1 MEPITREE
9 YYLAKIAGTY
19 KGKTPKPVTIEEY
32 YLATMAGDYSGNTP
46 QPVTRLQYYMAKVA
60 GVWDGSIP
68 APVTRLE
75 YYWAAIASGEGKVF
89 PPVTREEHFL
99 VLVADAYSVVLT
111 VVTGNPALLENSK
124 GNRGLESLTLYGKS
138 TQVSTTGA
146 QLISLNDSYGVTTVN
161 GVTKTPIGI
170 SAWKLE
176 GISKEDA
183 IIYPYSSLTFLSLS
197 KGDYVFSVFG
207 TSKAKARYTIIG
219 RGSSGYIQTGYSQ
232 KISIQEDVKLTFNFL
247 IENGVE
253 SNGILMIMLNS
264 GSTSLPWEPY
274 TGGKPSPSPE
284 YPQEI
289 ESVGDAGEIS
299 VEVCGKNLIAGRKF
313 YGNYSNGIAYII
325 KLDGDVV
332 FPYKPSYA
340 TYGICYA
347 INALAGK
354 KYTFSG
360 YNLNDNASLRIAEY
374 ANLNDAL
381 DFANVIGYKFGGRAD
396 TFVTYTAKENGVIIC
411 LISGIWGS
419 NNDLIHICTES
430 ELLQIELGS
439 TATSYEPYKPAQT
452 LIVPTPNG
460 LPGIPVSSGGNYTDE
475 KGQQWVADEIDLA
488 KGERVQR
495 IGKTVVDGEKVKFV
509 ASSNSVYWNLPF
521 KTSPGIISGS
531 PCTSRYFADG
541 KFWANNSYDFV
552 WTTPGRMKPYFD
564 TSEELNAFCVQKN
577 SEGNPLTIYYC
588 IETPIRTPLSPETIA
603 AYKAL
608 RTYSP
613 TTTVIN
619 DAGAGMSVGYA
630 KMK

>member
-19 KGKTPKPVTIEEY
+19 EGKTPEPVTIEEY

-60 GVWDGSIP
+60 GVWGGSIP

-75 YYWAAIASGEGKVF
+75 YYWSAIANGEGKVF

-138 TQVSTTGA
+138 TQGSTTGA
-146 QLISLNDSYGVTTVN
+146 QLFDVSEVASET
-161 GVTKTPIGI
+161 
-170 SAWKLE
+170 W
-176 GISKEDA
+176 
-183 IIYPYSSLTFLSLS
+183 LSTEEPVEENAV
-197 KGDYVFSVFG
+197 GYW
-207 TSKAKARYTIIG
+207 T
-219 RGSSGYIQTGYSQ
+219 SGYIPVKTGNYICSS
-232 KISIQEDVKLTFNFL
+232 KGSARGWTYDADK
-247 IENGVE
+247 NGLRY
-253 SNGILMIMLNS
+253 IANS
-264 GSTSLPWEPY
+264 GGSPIPIKDGEAFIRVTGANTAAPQNFMFNEGNSIKPYEPY
-274 TGGKPSPSPE
+274 TGGKSSPSPE

-313 YGNYSNGIAYII
+313 YGNYSNGIAYIM

-411 LISGIWGS
+411 LISGTWIS

-452 LIVPTPNG
+452 LIVPTQNG

-475 KGQQWVADEIDLA
+475 KGQQWVCDEIDLA
-488 KGERVQR
+488 NGERVQW
-495 IGKTVVDGEKVKFV
+495 IGKTVVDGKKVKF
-509 ASSNSVYWNLPF
+509 SGKQYWNLAYQ
-521 KTSPGIISGS
+521 TAPGINQTKPRISN
-531 PCTSRYFADG
+531 YFSNEIFNGNDA
-541 KFWANNSYDFV
+541 YDFI
-552 WTTPGRMKPYFD
+552 WTTPSRMEKYFA
-564 TSEELNAFCVQKN
+564 TVEELNAFCVQKN
-577 SEGNPLTIYYC
+577 SEGDPLTIDYC
-588 IETPIRTPLSPETIA
+588 MTTPIRTPLPPETIA

-619 DAGAGMSVGYA
+619 DAEAGMSVGYA

>member
-19 KGKTPKPVTIEEY
+19 EGKTPKPVTNGEY

-146 QLISLNDSYGVTTVN
+146 QLFNMSEVSAETWLSTEA
-161 GVTKTPIGI
+161 PIEENAVGY
-170 SAWKLE
+170 W
-176 GISKEDA
+176 
-183 IIYPYSSLTFLSLS
+183 T
-197 KGDYVFSVFG
+197 
-207 TSKAKARYTIIG
+207 
-219 RGSSGYIQTGYSQ
+219 SGYIPVKTGNYICSS
-232 KISIQEDVKLTFNFL
+232 KGSARGWTYDADK
-247 IENGVE
+247 NGLRY
-253 SNGILMIMLNS
+253 IANS
-264 GSTSLPWEPY
+264 GGSPIPIKEGEAFIRVTGANTAAPQNFMFNEGNSIKPYEPY

-411 LISGIWGS
+411 LISGIWSS

-475 KGQQWVADEIDLA
+475 KGQQWVCDEVDFK
-488 KGERVQR
+488 KGVYVQR
-495 IGKTVVDGEKVKFV
+495 IAKYISSGGENLIAPSTRDGVDQYIIAVKSEIDKNFLSFGFSNKFKCKNMFEANTFTVTDMF
-509 ASSNSVYWNLPF
+509 
-521 KTSPGIISGS
+521 I
-531 PCTSRYFADG
+531 YFRFAENTQTPETIREVLNG
-541 KFWANNSYDFV
+541 CEFWYVLA
-552 WTTPGRMKPYFD
+552 TP
-564 TSEELNAFCVQKN
+564 
-577 SEGNPLTIYYC
+577 
-588 IETPIRTPLSPETIA
+588 IETPLSSADLA
-603 AYKAL
+603 AYSAL

>member
-19 KGKTPKPVTIEEY
+19 EGNTPEPVTIEEY
-32 YLATMAGDYSGNTP
+32 YLSTMAGDYSGNTP

-60 GVWDGSIP
+60 GVWGGSIP

-138 TQVSTTGA
+138 TQ
-146 QLISLNDSYGVTTVN
+146 
-161 GVTKTPIGI
+161 
-170 SAWKLE
+170 
-176 GISKEDA
+176 
-183 IIYPYSSLTFLSLS
+183 
-197 KGDYVFSVFG
+197 
-207 TSKAKARYTIIG
+207 
-219 RGSSGYIQTGYSQ
+219 
-232 KISIQEDVKLTFNFL
+232 
-247 IENGVE
+247 
-253 SNGILMIMLNS
+253 
-264 GSTSLPWEPY
+264 GST
-274 TGGKPSPSPE
+274 PSPS

-289 ESVGDAGEIS
+289 ENAGMDGEIGVTVTGTNLLPFEVGQKGNGFEVFADGVQVDVDRKTDIYAVGQNNGNVESGYDEFALMTAGKYYIYSGTQDVYLYVVVWRKGKNVVLGYSVGTNAAQIETM
-299 VEVCGKNLIAGRKF
+299 
-313 YGNYSNGIAYII
+313 
-325 KLDGDVV
+325 DGDK
-332 FPYKPSYA
+332 FRIFLRTAAAFK
-340 TYGICYA
+340 
-347 INALAGK
+347 GK
-354 KYTFSG
+354 VKAMITRTPM
-360 YNLNDNASLRIAEY
+360 N
-374 ANLNDAL
+374 
-381 DFANVIGYKFGGRAD
+381 
-396 TFVTYTAKENGVIIC
+396 
-411 LISGIWGS
+411 
-419 NNDLIHICTES
+419 
-430 ELLQIELGS
+430 
-439 TATSYEPYKPAQT
+439 ATSYEPYKPVQK

-552 WTTPGRMKPYFD
+552 WTTPGKMKPYFD

-619 DAGAGMSVGYA
+619 DADAWMSVGYA

>member
-1 MEPITREE
+1 MRKIEPEFITGMG
-9 YYLAKIAGTY
+9 YIGASPGVLYHMGGAG
-19 KGKTPKPVTIEEY
+19 E
-32 YLATMAGDYSGNTP
+32 
-46 QPVTRLQYYMAKVA
+46 Q
-60 GVWDGSIP
+60 
-68 APVTRLE
+68 
-75 YYWAAIASGEGKVF
+75 
-89 PPVTREEHFL
+89 
-99 VLVADAYSVVLT
+99 T
-111 VVTGNPALLENSK
+111 VVTGNPALLENVK
-124 GNRGLESLTLYGKS
+124 GNRFTSLTLHGKS
-138 TQVSTTGA
+138 SQKNTTGA

-219 RGSSGYIQTGYSQ
+219 RGSSGYIQAGQSQ
-232 KISIQEDVKLTFNFL
+232 KISIQEDAKLTFNFL

-411 LISGIWGS
+411 SISGIWSS

-552 WTTPGRMKPYFD
+552 WTTPGKMKPYFD

-619 DAGAGMSVGYA
+619 DAGAGMSVGY
-630 KMK
+630 KRRK

>member
-19 KGKTPKPVTIEEY
+19 EGKTPKPVTNDEY

-146 QLISLNDSYGVTTVN
+146 QLFDVSEVLDET
-161 GVTKTPIGI
+161 
-170 SAWKLE
+170 A
-176 GISKEDA
+176 
-183 IIYPYSSLTFLSLS
+183 LSTE
-197 KGDYVFSVFG
+197 KPVVGNAVGYW
-207 TSKAKARYTIIG
+207 T
-219 RGSSGYIQTGYSQ
+219 SGYIPVKTGNYICSPKGTSRGWTYDADKNGLRYINNPGGSPIPIKEGEAFVRVSGKYTDDPQ
-232 KISIQEDVKLTFNFL
+232 NFMFNEGNSIK
-247 IENGVE
+247 
-253 SNGILMIMLNS
+253 
-264 GSTSLPWEPY
+264 PYEPY

-289 ESVGDAGEIS
+289 KSAGQDGEIE
-299 VEVCGKNLIAGRKF
+299 VEVLGKNLIP
-313 YGNYSNGIAYII
+313 
-325 KLDGDVV
+325 
-332 FPYKPSYA
+332 FPYPIL
-340 TYGICYA
+340 GG
-347 INALAGK
+347 AGTQIEREGV
-354 KYTFSG
+354 KYTVQSDGGIRCVGTPTAIEYINLSRIKFSDVG
-360 YNLNDNASLRIAEY
+360 LTATHPTDGKIVLSGEKMNYDPNNH
-374 ANLNDAL
+374 AL
-381 DFANVIGYKFGGRAD
+381 FIYITSDQLGKPIDTVIYP
-396 TFVTYTAKENGVIIC
+396 
-411 LISGIWGS
+411 
-419 NNDLIHICTES
+419 
-430 ELLQIELGS
+430 QIEFG
-439 TATSYEPYKPAQT
+439 TVATEYEPYKPVQK

-475 KGQQWVADEIDLA
+475 KGQQWVCDEVDFK
-488 KGERVQR
+488 KGVYVQR
-495 IGKTVVDGEKVKFV
+495 IGKKTITSKDIFFKSGLSTDDVNYFGLNNFFVHIGTRGEKDVLMSNCFV
-509 ASSNSVYWNLPF
+509 AGIYQNFGALGKIFLGSASGNVIYFSVDAQKYPDTETF
-521 KTSPGIISGS
+521 KQWAVENGLMFL
-531 PCTSRYFADG
+531 YQLADIVETHLT
-541 KFWANNSYDFV
+541 A
-552 WTTPGRMKPYFD
+552 
-564 TSEELNAFCVQKN
+564 EELF
-577 SEGNPLTIYYC
+577 
-588 IETPIRTPLSPETIA
+588 
-603 AYKAL
+603 AYKTL

-619 DAGAGMSVGYA
+619 DAGAWMSVGYA